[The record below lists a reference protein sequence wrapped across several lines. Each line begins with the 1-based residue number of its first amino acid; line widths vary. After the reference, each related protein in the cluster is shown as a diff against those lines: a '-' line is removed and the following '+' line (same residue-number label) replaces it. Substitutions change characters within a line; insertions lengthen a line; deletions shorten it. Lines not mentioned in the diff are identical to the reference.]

1 MKRKDLKLKQRKQPM
16 CCRRLRGLYE
26 LLFFCMYERI

>member
-1 MKRKDLKLKQRKQPM
+1 MKRKNLRERKQPM
-16 CCRRLRGLYE
+16 FCRWLRGLYE

>member
-1 MKRKDLKLKQRKQPM
+1 MKRKNLRERKQPM
-16 CCRRLRGLYE
+16 LCRRLRGLYE